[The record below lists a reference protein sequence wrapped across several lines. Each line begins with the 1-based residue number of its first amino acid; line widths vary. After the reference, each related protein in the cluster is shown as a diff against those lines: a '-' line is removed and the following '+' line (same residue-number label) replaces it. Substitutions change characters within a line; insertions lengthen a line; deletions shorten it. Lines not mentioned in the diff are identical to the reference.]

1 MNQRV
6 RQAPRESGD
15 YRGGLIAV
23 GTRHGKQMQFA
34 LAFAAI
40 LDARPI
46 TPRDLNPARR
56 VACNSRRRRVRG
68 QNVVTGRTW
77 LAMSTSA

>member
-6 RQAPRESGD
+6 RQAPREPGD

-56 VACNSRRRRVRG
+56 LKQPRRRRVRG